1 MKCKTLE
8 IRWHDRTP
16 IFSTDFHATPPHA
29 HKKAHHPYAA
39 GAGLGGVED
48 GGEGDAAREERE
60 RERDEREKKWRLAT
74 CGQDNQVRLW
84 LVHPRPPPSA
94 PPASAA
100 ASSSTS
106 TAPVPSASIE
116 TDPRVEYLATLSQHT
131 GVVNCVRFA
140 PCGEMLASAGDD
152 GNILIW
158 VPGEGSKK
166 IGETDEDKMYEKESW
181 RVKSMIRSMSGKEI
195 YDLAWSPDGEKI
207 LAGSV
212 DHTATIYD
220 VASGLALARIADH
233 NNYVQGVAWDPLEK
247 FIATQSSDRSMH
259 VYSYAPSP
267 TGIATH
273 AVGKNARMEVQR
285 KPPSRSSSLTRATSS
300 SSSGAAKKPDS
311 GSKPPSDTPVA
322 STSKAGNHSESE
334 FVVPSSTSRPPMHQ
348 RSLSR
353 ASDTSD
359 RSEASSTAPS
369 SIFSVP
375 PSAPPKP
382 DEVTTPMDPPTGI
395 PHHPKPHSRRSS
407 TSGSAPS
414 ASPSLHPHGAHPS
427 TSRPLRSPSPAPLP
441 AVMVPLS
448 PRLNPT
454 TSGSLPSFNEQV
466 RTDTIRLY
474 GDANSTRFFRR
485 LAWSPDGG
493 LLLTPAGLFEDPYA
507 AVNAQAG
514 GSKKDKEKEKEKA
527 KKDKDAGG
535 DKDSSDVRPTVYIYS
550 RANLGRPPVAH
561 LPGHQKV
568 SIAIRFCPVLWDLRD
583 LGGASGAGEDE
594 GKEQDEAGVSVKLS
608 TQGVDVPLEKGK
620 GKGKAKEEMDVDAAA
635 ATAEGKKV
643 KPRSLFDLPYR
654 MVYAV
659 ATYDCV
665 YLYDTQQAAPIAMFS
680 GLHYKPFTDLTWS
693 ADGQTLMISSEDGY
707 CSVVAFAPGELGT
720 AYPHQVPHAHRP
732 HHAHPLHDPHAGHNH
747 PAHSSTTSSAASPA
761 KVADTPSSSAATP
774 GALPALFAKAAAS
787 SPVKPSP
794 VTGVASSPATGDKRD
809 GEGDGAEDAPPAK
822 KQKKRVAPTLVGP
835 LGS

>member
-1 MKCKTLE
+1 MKCRVVE

-16 IFSTDFHATPPHA
+16 IYSTDFHATVPHA
-29 HKKAHHPYAA
+29 HKKPHHPYAA
-39 GAGLGGVED
+39 GAGLGGLDD
-48 GGEGDAAREERE
+48 GEEAQRERDAREKEREERE
-60 RERDEREKKWRLAT
+60 KMWRLAT
-74 CGQDNQVRLW
+74 CGHDNQVRLW
-84 LVHPRPPPSA
+84 LVHPRPAPSA
-94 PPASAA
+94 APSL
-100 ASSSTS
+100 STNTTSST
-106 TAPVPSASIE
+106 TPAGPADPG
-116 TDPRVEYLATLSQHT
+116 PRVEYLATLSQHT

-158 VPGEGSKK
+158 IPGEGTKK
-166 IGETDEDKMYEKESW
+166 IGESDEDKMYEKESW

-220 VASGLALARIADH
+220 VASGMALAKIADH

-247 FIATQSSDRSMH
+247 YIATQSSDRSMH

-273 AVGKNARMEVQR
+273 AIGKNARMEVQR
-285 KPPSRSSSLTRATSS
+285 KPSSRSSSLTRATSS
-300 SSSGAAKKPDS
+300 ISSSSKKSDS
-311 GSKPPSDTPVA
+311 ASKPSSDTPAA
-322 STSKAGNHSESE
+322 STSKAAADEVIES
-334 FVVPSSTSRPPMHQ
+334 FVVPSSTRPPMHQ

-369 SIFSVP
+369 SVFSVP

-395 PHHPKPHSRRSS
+395 PHHPKTHSRRSS
-407 TSGSAPS
+407 TSGSVPS
-414 ASPSLHPHGAHPS
+414 ASPSLHPHSAHPS
-427 TSRPLRSPSPAPLP
+427 SSRPLRSPSPAPLP
-441 AVMVPLS
+441 AVMVALS

-474 GDANSTRFFRR
+474 GDAESTRFFRR

-507 AVNAQAG
+507 AVHAQAG
-514 GSKKDKEKEKEKA
+514 GSGSKKEDSGEKEKGKG
-527 KKDKDAGG
+527 KDKTGASGLG
-535 DKDSSDVRPTVYIYS
+535 ANEPKPTVYIYS
-550 RANLGRPPVAH
+550 RANLGRPPIAH
-561 LPGHQKV
+561 LPGHSKV
-568 SIAIRFCPVLWDLRD
+568 SIAIRFCPILWELRELD
-583 LGGASGAGEDE
+583 GQEEDAAGGAEERAVE
-594 GKEQDEAGVSVKLS
+594 VKLS
-608 TQGVDVPLEKGK
+608 TEGADVRLGK
-620 GKGKAKEEMDVDAAA
+620 RKEKAKEGEGNGHADV
-635 ATAEGKKV
+635 EGEEKKADKP

-665 YLYDTQQAAPIAMFS
+665 YLYDTQQAGPIAIFS
-680 GLHYKPFTDLTWS
+680 GLHFKPFSDLTWS

-707 CSVVAFAPGELGT
+707 CSVVAFEPGELGT
-720 AYPHQVPHAHRP
+720 PYPHQIPHAPRSRS
-732 HHAHPLHDPHAGHNH
+732 HHLHDPHAAHNH
-747 PAHSSTTSSAASPA
+747 PPHSHAASSSAASAA
-761 KVADTPSSSAATP
+761 KPGEPSPSLGA
-774 GALPALFAKAAAS
+774 GALPALFAKAADGTS
-787 SPVKPSP
+787 GTSPVQPAALPAPSSA
-794 VTGVASSPATGDKRD
+794 TATGEKRD
-809 GEGDGAEDAPPAK
+809 GDGEDAEDAPPAK
-822 KQKKRVAPTLVGP
+822 KQKKRAALTLVGP